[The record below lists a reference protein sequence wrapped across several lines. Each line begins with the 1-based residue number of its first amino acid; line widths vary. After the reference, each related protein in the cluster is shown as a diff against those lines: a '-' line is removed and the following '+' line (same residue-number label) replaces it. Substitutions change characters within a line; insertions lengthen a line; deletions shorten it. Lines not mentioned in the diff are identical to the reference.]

1 MSCFN
6 TSHIHISL
14 LAGGPSTKSS
24 LWWGWPY
31 NLMRLYFLWLW
42 GQGNSLQDN
51 LTSAT
56 HSCLQKYLPLVN
68 GSRSPSFS
76 VCLQRIGFALGIPLI
91 IANLSSLVLQVRL
104 HIHVNN
110 LQPAHQVL
118 WCTLSSLPNCRLS
131 QSHWTVATAMQGRY
145 LSFIPCLSS

>member
-1 MSCFN
+1 MALQQNF
-6 TSHIHISL
+6 L
-14 LAGGPSTKSS
+14 VVRLAILPHEIIFPVTVRPRYS
-24 LWWGWPY
+24 W
-31 NLMRLYFLWLW
+31 
-42 GQGNSLQDN
+42 QDN

-56 HSCLQKYLPLVN
+56 HSCLQEYLPLVN

-110 LQPAHQVL
+110 
-118 WCTLSSLPNCRLS
+118 
-131 QSHWTVATAMQGRY
+131 M
-145 LSFIPCLSS
+145 